1 MREPLILNSLKML
14 DIPEPSPSLTKNASD
29 LGDHENIAGG
39 STCRPLKRIV
49 LPLIDILPFEANFIT
64 RRLLGDGN
72 STANLQRLDERIDST
87 QGHRNPC
94 SPVRSWRSK
103 TRHT

>member
-49 LPLIDILPFEANFIT
+49 FRLKRISLPGGCWATGTL
-64 RRLLGDGN
+64 RR
-72 STANLQRLDERIDST
+72 NLQRLDERIDST